1 MILHWGSF
9 ALLDFLL
16 SPPHNEGDQLR
27 KGRIAMQSKEI
38 SDAAAAAAFRR
49 LVTHLQH
56 RHDAE
61 NIDLMGL
68 AGFCRN
74 CLADWVMEAA
84 NSQGDDLT
92 KDEARELI
100 HGMPAAEWKAKFQAE
115 ATPEQ
120 LQRMKD
126 SVAKNAGNH

>member
-1 MILHWGSF
+1 
-9 ALLDFLL
+9 
-16 SPPHNEGDQLR
+16 
-27 KGRIAMQSKEI
+27 MQEVKEI
-38 SDAAAAAAFRR
+38 SDAAAAVAFRR
-49 LVTHLQH
+49 LVKHLQH

-61 NIDLMGL
+61 NIELMGL

-74 CLADWVMEAA
+74 CLADWVMEAQPEL
-84 NSQGDDLT
+84 S

-100 HGMPAAEWKAKFQAE
+100 HGMPAAEWKAKYQSE

-126 SVAKNAGNH
+126 SVAKNAPSH

>member
-1 MILHWGSF
+1 MDKHIT
-9 ALLDFLL
+9 
-16 SPPHNEGDQLR
+16 
-27 KGRIAMQSKEI
+27 
-38 SDAAAAAAFRR
+38 DAAAAAAFRR
-49 LVTHLQH
+49 LVAHLQA

-74 CLADWVMEAA
+74 CLADWVMEADGTL
-84 NSQGDDLT
+84 S

-100 HGMPAAEWKAKFQAE
+100 HGMPAPEWKATFQSE

-120 LQRMKD
+120 LARMKE
-126 SVAKNAGNH
+126 SVAKNPAAH

>member
-1 MILHWGSF
+1 
-9 ALLDFLL
+9 
-16 SPPHNEGDQLR
+16 
-27 KGRIAMQSKEI
+27 MQEI

-49 LVTHLQH
+49 LVKHLQH

-74 CLADWVMEAA
+74 CLADWVMDA
-84 NSQGDDLT
+84 QPGLM
-92 KDEARELI
+92 KDEARTLV
-100 HGMPAAEWKAKFQAE
+100 HGMPAAEWKAKYQSE

-126 SVAKNAGNH
+126 SVAKNAPSH